1 MRIHIAAAAAV
12 SLTVLSLLVLP
23 VFGRSLPVS
32 GTPASSSKGVT
43 RHGIFDIATSK
54 DTATQKQNSNSNA
67 GKSGSRTGTGTA
79 SPFGTATASPFGTAS
94 PRKVSD
100 RRWKSSC
107 KISDCIQNKAI
118 PANSNLTLGGKVVD
132 VVTDGRYT
140 IVKMFDSV
148 SIRLENGAQADVPVT
163 FTVVMDAESATEIEF
178 KPDTKKNFT
187 LDSNYAYLVW
197 DDEGC
202 SVRAVHNSLTEQD
215 DVPATTTKR

>member
-1 MRIHIAAAAAV
+1 MRIHFAAAAAV

-23 VFGRSLPVS
+23 VFGRSMPGGS
-32 GTPASSSKGVT
+32 SSSKGTAT

-54 DTATQKQNSNSNA
+54 DTPAPAQNSSSSSKSNSRA
-67 GKSGSRTGTGTA
+67 GSPTST
-79 SPFGTATASPFGTAS
+79 PFGTATASPFGTAS
-94 PRKVSD
+94 PKKVSD

-107 KISDCIQNKAI
+107 KISDCIENKAI

-163 FTVVMDAESATEIEF
+163 FTVVMEAESATGLQF
-178 KPDTKKNFT
+178 TPNTRKSFT
-187 LDSNYAYLVW
+187 LDSNYAYLMW
-197 DDEGC
+197 DDDGC

-215 DVPATTTKR
+215 DVPATTKR

>member
-23 VFGRSLPVS
+23 VFGRSMPGS
-32 GTPASSSKGVT
+32 SSSSKGTAT

-54 DTATQKQNSNSNA
+54 DTATPKQNSNSNA
-67 GKSGSRTGTGTA
+67 GKSSSRTGATA

-94 PRKVSD
+94 PRKASD
-100 RRWKSSC
+100 RRWKTSC

-163 FTVVMDAESATEIEF
+163 FTVVMEAESATELEF

-187 LDSNYAYLVW
+187 LDSNYAYLIW
-197 DDEGC
+197 DDDGC

>member
-1 MRIHIAAAAAV
+1 MRIHFAAAAAV

-23 VFGRSLPVS
+23 VFGRSMPGGS
-32 GTPASSSKGVT
+32 SSSKGTAT

-54 DTATQKQNSNSNA
+54 DTATPKQNSNSNA
-67 GKSGSRTGTGTA
+67 GKSGSRTGTA

-94 PRKVSD
+94 PKKVSD

-148 SIRLENGAQADVPVT
+148 PIRLENGAQADVPVT

-178 KPDTKKNFT
+178 KPDNKKNFT
-187 LDSNYAYLVW
+187 LDSNYAYLIW

>member
-1 MRIHIAAAAAV
+1 MRIHFAAAAAV

-23 VFGRSLPVS
+23 VFGRSMPGGS
-32 GTPASSSKGVT
+32 SSSKGTAT

-54 DTATQKQNSNSNA
+54 DTATPKQNSNSNA
-67 GKSGSRTGTGTA
+67 GKSGSRTATA

-94 PRKVSD
+94 PKKVSD

-148 SIRLENGAQADVPVT
+148 PIRLENGAQADVPVT

-178 KPDTKKNFT
+178 KPDNKKNFT
-187 LDSNYAYLVW
+187 LDSNYAYLIW